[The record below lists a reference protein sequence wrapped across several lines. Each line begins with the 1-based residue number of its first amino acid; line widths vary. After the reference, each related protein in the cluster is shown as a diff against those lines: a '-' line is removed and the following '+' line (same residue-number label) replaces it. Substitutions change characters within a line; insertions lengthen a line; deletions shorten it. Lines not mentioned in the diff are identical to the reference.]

1 MSKKICPWENE
12 VLKGLREEKLS
23 AELQEH
29 IDGCPVCQDIV
40 AVSRWM
46 IRFKENAWKTDVSG
60 KFLPGAESLWSRVY
74 SRSRPDKKVV
84 RKALRPLIIPQV
96 LFYWMLMAGII
107 YTIFWGFKKF
117 GNILDSR
124 IISMIVPFFGI
135 MMVIVAISLSFCAIV
150 AAFDRRK
157 HPV

>member
-29 IDGCPVCQDIV
+29 IAGCSVCQDIE
-40 AVSRWM
+40 AASRWM
-46 IRFKENAWKTDVSG
+46 IRFKENAWKTDMPE
-60 KFLPGAESLWSRVY
+60 KILPGAESLWSRVY

-96 LFYWMLMAGII
+96 LFYGMLMAGII
-107 YTIFWGFKKF
+107 YTIFWGFKRF

-124 IISMIVPFFGI
+124 IISTIVPFFGI
-135 MMVIVAISLSFCAIV
+135 MMVIVVISLSFCAIV